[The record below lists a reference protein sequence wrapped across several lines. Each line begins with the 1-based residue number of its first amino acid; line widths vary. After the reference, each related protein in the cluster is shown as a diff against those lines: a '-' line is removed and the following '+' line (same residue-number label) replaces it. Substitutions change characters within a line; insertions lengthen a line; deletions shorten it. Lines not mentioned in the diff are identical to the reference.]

1 MYKEAI
7 EDYSAVIKV
16 DRELNGAESNRPRQ
30 AETDGNL
37 EIASNTHAFHNR
49 GISHDKNGDYESA
62 IADFTTVLELDSS
75 NASAFFNRGST
86 HDAAGR
92 THLAIRDYTA
102 AMALDE
108 SKSAKGKVSAV
119 GF

>member
-1 MYKEAI
+1 MSGDRDWGNDK
-7 EDYSAVIKV
+7 KV
-16 DRELNGAESNRPRQ
+16 E
-30 AETDGNL
+30 NL
-37 EIASNTHAFHNR
+37 PAPTPQTATNTHAFHNR

-62 IADFTTVLELDSS
+62 IADFTTVLKLDAN

-92 THLAIRDYTA
+92 TQLAIRDYTA

-108 SKSAKGKVSAV
+108 SKSGKAASGV
-119 GF
+119 